1 MLFSLLSHSIA
12 PHELSVICLALHFS
26 TPDFFLWSG
35 LVWGETHLVGPFFRF
50 LKTKFCFLSPLPV
63 RYSRLCSIGFPDQF
77 CSRGE
82 FLLYCLLTH
91 KLSHPHSHSR
101 SHPPTPPA
109 GASSRI
115 DRVQQFLGRPSS
127 SQSQSGEPSPELC
140 VAVRLSVCLCAWS
153 QLAAFISIII
163 ITYHLHN
170 QRTHHIPASI
180 YYVPIQFSSAAR
192 LQYPRQ
198 HSPAA
203 SRAPLP
209 PPVGC
214 VPSWFRNSGGGWR
227 NLPCPATPLPC
238 RELAR
243 QSERRRERERE
254 RNTHSRI
261 RKLVFVRHRL
271 GRPVDLSFP
280 RLALAGWGSPLA
292 RV

>member
-1 MLFSLLSHSIA
+1 MVWF
-12 PHELSVICLALHFS
+12 
-26 TPDFFLWSG
+26 G
-35 LVWGETHLVGPFFRF
+35 LGESHLVGPFFRF

-140 VAVRLSVCLCAWS
+140 VAVRLSVYLCAWS
-153 QLAAFISIII
+153 QLAAFISIIT

-180 YYVPIQFSSAAR
+180 YYVPHPIQFSRQAAISPPTFSGCESRSASA
-192 LQYPRQ
+192 PRWLC
-198 HSPAA
+198 A
-203 SRAPLP
+203 
-209 PPVGC
+209 
-214 VPSWFRNSGGGWR
+214 
-227 NLPCPATPLPC
+227 
-238 RELAR
+238 
-243 QSERRRERERE
+243 
-254 RNTHSRI
+254 
-261 RKLVFVRHRL
+261 
-271 GRPVDLSFP
+271 
-280 RLALAGWGSPLA
+280 
-292 RV
+292 

>member
-1 MLFSLLSHSIA
+1 MPSYTQA
-12 PHELSVICLALHFS
+12 
-26 TPDFFLWSG
+26 
-35 LVWGETHLVGPFFRF
+35 
-50 LKTKFCFLSPLPV
+50 
-63 RYSRLCSIGFPDQF
+63 
-77 CSRGE
+77 
-82 FLLYCLLTH
+82 LTH
-91 KLSHPHSHSR
+91 PHPHSN

-140 VAVRLSVCLCAWS
+140 VAVRLSVCLCTSS

-163 ITYHLHN
+163 IIYHLHN

-180 YYVPIQFSSAAR
+180 YYVPIQFGSVQLPGCNTPANILRLRVALRFRSPLVACLVGSAT
-192 LQYPRQ
+192 
-198 HSPAA
+198 
-203 SRAPLP
+203 
-209 PPVGC
+209 VD
-214 VPSWFRNSGGGWR
+214 VGWR

-238 RELAR
+238 RELGRAR
-243 QSERRRERERE
+243 GAEKETD
-254 RNTHSRI
+254 THSRI
-261 RKLVFVRHRL
+261 RKLVFIRHRL